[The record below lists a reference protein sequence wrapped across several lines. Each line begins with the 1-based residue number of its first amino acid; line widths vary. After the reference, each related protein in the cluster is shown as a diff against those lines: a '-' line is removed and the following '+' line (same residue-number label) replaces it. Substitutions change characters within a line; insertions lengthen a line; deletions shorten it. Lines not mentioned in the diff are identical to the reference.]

1 LKCLKIDEHGKQMI
15 RNAKLT
21 RALGAWALIV
31 PWPALADA
39 TSQPAQNSF
48 FSILFVAW
56 GIAYLSRRRAIGGW
70 LFYFY
75 LQLYLSLLFSFIF
88 LPGIISNLG
97 PNGWDSSL
105 RYVMFLASTVP
116 TIATQYVEVFAA
128 SRLLRTRNAANL
140 KFLRIVLA
148 VLVVA
153 SGVGMAIDIQYFET
167 NAVFDVLTFV
177 FAVIWSLYFWRAQRV
192 RKVFVENSWT
202 HPDAIPKRKRTPA
215 EWAYIWKRTAVI
227 AVVAY
232 VVMLVIIG
240 INLGDQ
246 KPDVHMFT
254 LAGIDAVIVAAISLL
269 FPIRKKKLAAL
280 TQGLP
285 P

>member
-1 LKCLKIDEHGKQMI
+1 MAK
-15 RNAKLT
+15 NAQWT
-21 RALGAWALIV
+21 RVLGAWALMV

-39 TSQPAQNSF
+39 ASQPAQNSF
-48 FSILFVAW
+48 FTILFVAW

-75 LQLYLSLLFSFIF
+75 LQLFLSLLFSFIF
-88 LPGIISNLG
+88 LPGIISNLN
-97 PNGWDSSL
+97 PNSWDSSL

-116 TIATQYVEVFAA
+116 TLVTQYVEVFAA

-140 KFLRIVLA
+140 NFLRIVLA
-148 VLVVA
+148 VLAVA
-153 SGVGMAIDIQYFET
+153 SGVGMAIDLQYFVA

-177 FAVIWSLYFWRAQRV
+177 FALIWSLYFWRAQRV
-192 RKVFVENSWT
+192 RKVFIENSWT
-202 HPDAIPKRKRTPA
+202 HPDAVPKRKRSPA

-232 VVMLVIIG
+232 VVMLVVIG
-240 INLGDQ
+240 INLGNK
-246 KPDVHMFT
+246 KPDAHMFT
-254 LAGIDAVIVAAISLL
+254 LAGIDAAIAAVISLL

-285 P
+285 PPQ